1 MRSAAFYSSGFLRV
15 TNLTEWTYLELI
27 RYFGILA
34 LVIIY
39 IFYRPL
45 VNLWKN
51 FQNNLSYTLFWAY
64 LAYLLIAGTNPLLLS
79 STGMVVLLIVYSYVE
94 KLKCNE

>member
-1 MRSAAFYSSGFLRV
+1 
-15 TNLTEWTYLELI
+15 
-27 RYFGILA
+27 
-34 LVIIY
+34 
-39 IFYRPL
+39 L